1 MVMGVVR
8 TRSKNGRRLGGTGD
22 RSIRRNLITLDKG
35 TEVKAGIVVHACNL
49 DTQKAE
55 AE

>member
-1 MVMGVVR
+1 MVLGVVR

-22 RSIRRNLITLDKG
+22 RSVRRNLITRDKG
-35 TEVKAGIVVHACNL
+35 TEVKAGIAAHACNL
-49 DTQKAE
+49 NTQKAE

>member
-1 MVMGVVR
+1 MVMGMVR
-8 TRSKNGRRLGGTGD
+8 TRSKNGQRLGGTGD